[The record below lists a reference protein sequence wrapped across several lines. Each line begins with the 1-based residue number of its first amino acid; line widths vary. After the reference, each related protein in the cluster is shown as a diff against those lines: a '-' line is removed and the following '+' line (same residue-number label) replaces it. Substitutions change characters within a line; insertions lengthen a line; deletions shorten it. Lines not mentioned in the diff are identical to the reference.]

1 MWVNAYLSIKTLK
14 LPESTQLLQMASFV
28 QMALLQLWASKAIAT
43 PSWQN
48 LGSTPVN
55 VQM

>member
-28 QMALLQLWASKAIAT
+28 QMALLHYIGKFGLQKLSPPLPGKILD
-43 PSWQN
+43 PH
-48 LGSTPVN
+48 L
-55 VQM
+55 